1 MMRSRYQLRTAFNKV
16 KISLRLK
23 RWPMNRYDRT
33 ESSTVESGC
42 LSPTITDASV
52 SESCITNT
60 TPLPSVKIEED
71 NHYIYHQQP
80 EHYPEFDRKLLYSNA
95 VKRGECPLSSF
106 IPDIQF
112 LPPLSH
118 PIYDHVISLYE
129 NTTMI
134 ISDNIPN
141 PLPSNQMADFMHYHD
156 MKKLERDLSERL
168 IGRVANGFRKV
179 VHSMPIT
186 RCSRNTFETFFHFY
200 KNYCK
205 EGSRKLIGYD
215 RTGSFSTAQGL
226 SYAFEYPYLPT
237 FTNRHWTIN
246 EYSTHNEED
255 KISVMSETL
264 RAKFP
269 G

>member
-1 MMRSRYQLRTAFNKV
+1 MKYNKHTTDGLSTNSSAHSSQISFHPYNPSYCVSKEELESVLHLSQKDAAETLGVSRYQLRTAFNKV

-112 LPPLSH
+112 LPPH
-118 PIYDHVISLYE
+118 CEYAPIHL
-129 NTTMI
+129 
-134 ISDNIPN
+134 
-141 PLPSNQMADFMHYHD
+141 Q
-156 MKKLERDLSERL
+156 
-168 IGRVANGFRKV
+168 
-179 VHSMPIT
+179 
-186 RCSRNTFETFFHFY
+186 
-200 KNYCK
+200 
-205 EGSRKLIGYD
+205 
-215 RTGSFSTAQGL
+215 
-226 SYAFEYPYLPT
+226 
-237 FTNRHWTIN
+237 
-246 EYSTHNEED
+246 
-255 KISVMSETL
+255 TL
-264 RAKFP
+264 LLLQ
-269 G
+269 